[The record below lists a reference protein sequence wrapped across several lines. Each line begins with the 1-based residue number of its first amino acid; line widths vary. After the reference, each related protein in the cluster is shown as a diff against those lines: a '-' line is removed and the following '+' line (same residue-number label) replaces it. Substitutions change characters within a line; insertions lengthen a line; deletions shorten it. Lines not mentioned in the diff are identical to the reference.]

1 MVSVIIITKNEEN
14 WIKNCLE
21 SVKWA
26 DEIIIVDKGSTDKTI
41 EIAKK
46 YTEKIITFTEENYA
60 RSRDKGAEI
69 AKGDWLLYVDS
80 DERVLKGLREEVKN
94 LVNTDG
100 YSAYAISRINIIFG
114 QKVNYG
120 PFWPDFVIRLLRK
133 KDFEGWE
140 GKIHEQPKYKGKLGY
155 TTNSL
160 FHLTHRDVEQITEKS
175 LEWSKIDA
183 ELRLASN
190 HPKMSGIRFFRI
202 FLSELFNQMILRKG
216 IFGGTVGVVDSF
228 LQTFSLFIT
237 YVRLWQ
243 LQMEKPP
250 DEIYKNIDKS
260 LLENNFEEK

>member
-1 MVSVIIITKNEEN
+1 MISVIVITKNEEN

-26 DEIIIVDKGSTDKTI
+26 DEIIIVDKGSIDKTI

-46 YTEKIITFTEENYA
+46 YTQKIITFIEEDYA
-60 RSRDKGAEI
+60 KTRNKGAEI

-80 DERVLKGLREEVKN
+80 DERVLKGLMVEVKN
-94 LVNTDG
+94 LVNTDEH
-100 YSAYAISRINIIFG
+100 SAYAIPRINIIFG
-114 QKVNYG
+114 QRVKYG
-120 PFWPDFVIRLLRK
+120 PFRSDFVIRLLRK

-140 GKIHEQPKYKGKLGY
+140 GKIHEQPKFKGKLGY
-155 TTNSL
+155 ATNSL
-160 FHLTHRDVEQITEKS
+160 FHLTHRDVEQVTKKS

-183 ELRLASN
+183 ELRFASN

-202 FLSELFNQMILRKG
+202 FVTELFNQMILRKG

-243 LQMEKPP
+243 LQMDKPL
-250 DEIYKNIDKS
+250 DGIYKDIDKR
-260 LLENNFEEK
+260 LLENNFDEK

>member
-1 MVSVIIITKNEEN
+1 MISVIVITKNEEN

-26 DEIIIVDKGSTDKTI
+26 EEIIIVDKGSTDKTI

-46 YTEKIITFTEENYA
+46 YTQKIITFTEEDYA
-60 RSRDKGAEI
+60 KTRNKGAEI

-80 DERVLKGLREEVKN
+80 DERVLKGLMEEVKN
-94 LVNTDG
+94 LVNAG
-100 YSAYAISRINIIFG
+100 RHSAYAIPRTNIILG
-114 QKVNYG
+114 QRVNYG

-133 KDFEGWE
+133 KDFEGWQ
-140 GKIHEQPKYKGKLGY
+140 GKIHEQPKFIGKLGY

-160 FHLTHRDVEQITEKS
+160 LHMTHRDVDQITKKS
-175 LEWSKIDA
+175 LEWSNIDA
-183 ELRLASN
+183 QLRLASN
-190 HPKMSGIRFFRI
+190 HPKMTGIRFFRI
-202 FLSELFNQMILRKG
+202 FLTELFNQMILRKG

-243 LQMEKPP
+243 LQMDKPL
-250 DEIYKNIDKS
+250 DEIYKHIDKS